1 MLAEKYLTEIK
12 DELREFHKNL
22 LKANE
27 IILTALKDCDTSEF
41 DEAKIYVN
49 NSILKA
55 DEIDNLI
62 IKSLAL
68 YSPEARDLRRLVA
81 YLKTTSELLRASTN
95 TRSFIKGFLSVCNLI
110 EKDMIDEY
118 LIPLQDA
125 TLKCLKLTYEMLDI
139 EDVDELNDKFEE
151 VIVEEHKTD
160 DLYDAIEEELLKN
173 NQSDYGTLNK
183 VLKTVRKMEKIADRT
198 IEIANLLM
206 FYKLGGNLHNA

>member
-160 DLYDAIEEELLKN
+160 DLYDVIEEELLKN

>member
-1 MLAEKYLTEIK
+1 
-12 DELREFHKNL
+12 
-22 LKANE
+22 
-27 IILTALKDCDTSEF
+27 
-41 DEAKIYVN
+41 
-49 NSILKA
+49 
-55 DEIDNLI
+55 
-62 IKSLAL
+62 
-68 YSPEARDLRRLVA
+68 
-81 YLKTTSELLRASTN
+81 
-95 TRSFIKGFLSVCNLI
+95 
-110 EKDMIDEY
+110 MIDEY